1 MQYRCAVQ
9 SAGRHKPPQQK
20 SEHAISELA
29 KKLITVVD
37 DDEAMRDSLSV
48 MLSLAGLRVQT
59 CTSGQELLVLL
70 AGSTPDCLVIDVHMP
85 GMNGLELIE
94 RLNDAGVGIP
104 VVLISG
110 NMDGATEKLARRLGV
125 THLLRKPVPGATL
138 IKIVKGIVG

>member
-1 MQYRCAVQ
+1 M
-9 SAGRHKPPQQK
+9 
-20 SEHAISELA
+20 
-29 KKLITVVD
+29 D
-37 DDEAMRDSLSV
+37 DDEAVRDSLSV

-59 CTSGQELLVLL
+59 CTSGEELLVLL
-70 AGSTPDCLVIDVHMP
+70 KDSTPDCLVIDVHMP

-110 NMDGATEKLARRLGV
+110 NMDDATEKLARRLGV